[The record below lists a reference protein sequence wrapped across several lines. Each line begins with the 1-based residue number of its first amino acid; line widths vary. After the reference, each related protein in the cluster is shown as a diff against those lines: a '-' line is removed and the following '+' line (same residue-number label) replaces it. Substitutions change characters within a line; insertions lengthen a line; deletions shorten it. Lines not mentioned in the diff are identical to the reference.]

1 MSRNDSSSNKS
12 NNSHDLKG
20 FQKSGV
26 DPMTKLLTGFEHR
39 GKTIEGRSDLN
50 YLGQMGTQVLMP
62 QEIVM
67 DLLHPDGGSVYAKNY
82 KVQKRSEAMNRET
95 RPDLSISGHYH
106 DFCHL
111 WIDGTA
117 FIAMP
122 GVQDATEFFR
132 RRGFS
137 RQVGFCLLYYK
148 IEKGKLVY
156 AMPKLY
162 MFG

>member
-67 DLLHPDGGSVYAKNY
+67 DLLHPDGGSVYAKSY